1 MTLRGTAVA
10 TEERCLTR
18 LLADTPSETDSFGSH
33 ERVAR
38 AIGEVVQTESG
49 GRAIGLEGGWG
60 AGKST
65 IVGLTAKELA
75 QTKDCDHR
83 IAVFD
88 IWAHQDDPLRRTF
101 LENLITRVQGFG
113 WVNKDQWDRRLS
125 ELTTRRREETTR
137 VIPKLTGAGIWFAL
151 TLLSIPVG
159 AALISAGATLWASD
173 NPSEKLAAALLLVG
187 LIGVLAPAIFYAF
200 VVAFPQWRRK
210 SRAIGRSDD
219 GGLSDFP
226 ALVTGQASTESR
238 TIVTQT
244 PDPTSVEF
252 EAVFRELL
260 GEALVP
266 KNRKLLLVVDN
277 LDRVQPSDA
286 LSIWSTLQT
295 FLGYSDYRQADWI
308 DRLWV
313 LIPYD
318 GDAILRLWD
327 QSDSNNTEATN
338 PTLAASFLDKTFQLR
353 FRVPP
358 LLLTN
363 WREFLQDA
371 LQQALPNHREED
383 FHDVYRAF
391 AAEGGLETSAPT
403 PRDLKI
409 FVNQIG
415 TLHRTW
421 QDEFALSH
429 LACYVL
435 LQKGS
440 ESIRDVLLAKDDL
453 DFPRRIIGDQWREI
467 ISALHFG
474 VSSQEAS
481 QLLLRGPIEVALADG
496 DGAALSELAS
506 VHPSGFWSVLEDT
519 VPAGSQDWS
528 DVAPA
533 ELAKA
538 AIALENSGVLELT
551 DNRPE
556 ATAVRSSIQIAA
568 AGVQAWNPFN
578 VANANGMVAIVK
590 LVGDSEKTI
599 PALLMGASNTVV
611 GNPGGAEQEGDSG
624 AARERVTARA
634 WMAAALTLIEGL
646 VELGLDQHLG
656 TGFEVP
662 LSAEQWLEVSREV
675 AGKDPDGRL
684 LQYFD
689 LQAIVE
695 LDQLLAEQIADDQI
709 EGNTFS
715 AVRAAM
721 MTTSQNGLNNTAN
734 SVFARLQPEESIQP
748 AYLHFMLRTLRISE
762 AAGLIPRDQ
771 YAEFAASGNYLHHLH
786 QAVSE
791 SHIEAVG
798 ECMFGFLRAVPD
810 PEQPAQ
816 VGNSHAGYQYLTQ
829 MLQTPDMVTGAAEHF
844 AALVR
849 ETQQLPVV
857 FEMATAWETVPPFL
871 ANVLRT
877 LLRSEDVCKPVE
889 LVRANWD
896 VIREV
901 LREEDSQDFETFL
914 KELPGRDS
922 LVDGVVDGAFDVG
935 ESGLYVALLKG
946 VGDRRLVNWCA
957 AHLSS
962 VDQDTWS
969 RAMASQGDLLDL
981 VIESKARRA
990 DVTLGV
996 AFLDALIE
1004 YARTVA
1010 AGLSSVLPDVYW
1022 RELVSLLSA
1031 DQQELLSRRAYD
1043 ILVASDG
1050 EASTEFIKI
1059 LGGLLSSTNLL
1070 SNDRRFIDQ
1079 VCRPI
1084 LVKGNASGIEW
1095 VADIAD
1101 SDPRLFTRH
1110 RDRAAANDFKERV
1123 QQSLNEA
1130 VDDDPTLLNLKRI
1143 GDALGIERQ
1152 DAEPASEGQ
1161 SEDLSE
1167 ATE

>member
-1 MTLRGTAVA
+1 MA

-101 LENLITRVQGFG
+101 LENLITRAQEFG
-113 WVNKDQWDRRLS
+113 WVNNDQWDRRLS
-125 ELTTRRREETTR
+125 ELTRRRREDTTR
-137 VIPKLTGAGIWFAL
+137 VIPKLTGAGLWFAL

-173 NPSEKLAAALLLVG
+173 NPSEVLAAALLLAG

-210 SRAIGRSDD
+210 SRASGGREDW
-219 GGLSDFP
+219 GLSDFP

-260 GEALVP
+260 GEALAP
-266 KNRKLLLVVDN
+266 KDRKLLLVVDN

-295 FLGYSDYRQADWI
+295 FLGHSDYRQADWI
-308 DRLWV
+308 DRFWV

-327 QSDSNNTEATN
+327 QSDSNSPEATS
-338 PTLAASFLDKTFQLR
+338 PSLAASFLDKTFQLR

-415 TLHRTW
+415 SLHRTW

-435 LQKGS
+435 LQKGG
-440 ESIRDVLLAKDDL
+440 ENIRDALLSKDDSG
-453 DFPRRIIGDQWREI
+453 FPRRIIGDQWREI
-467 ISALHFG
+467 VAALHFG
-474 VSSQEAS
+474 VPSQEAS
-481 QLLLRGPIEVALADG
+481 QLLLRGPIQLALSSG
-496 DGAALSELAS
+496 DGTTLSELAS
-506 VHPSGFWSVLEDT
+506 AHPSGFWTVLEDT

-528 DVAPA
+528 TVAPA

-538 AIALENSGVLELT
+538 AIALENSGVLGLA

-556 ATAVRSSIQIAA
+556 AAAIRSSIQIAA
-568 AGVQAWNPFN
+568 TGVQAWNPFN
-578 VANANGMVAIVK
+578 EATAQGMVTIGK
-590 LVGDSEKTI
+590 LVSDSGKTI
-599 PALLMGASNTVV
+599 RTLLEGASNTLV
-611 GNPGGAEQEGDSG
+611 GNPGGTGEEGSSG
-624 AARERVTARA
+624 AARESVTARV
-634 WMAAALTLIEGL
+634 WMSAALTLIEGL
-646 VELGLDQHLG
+646 VELGLEQHLD
-656 TGFEVP
+656 TGIKVP
-662 LSAEQWLEVSREV
+662 LSAEQWLEASRQVE
-675 AGKDPDGRL
+675 GKDPDGRL

-689 LQAIVE
+689 LQAISE
-695 LDQLLAEQIADDQI
+695 LDQLLAEQLAGDQI
-709 EGNTFS
+709 EGNTYF

-721 MTTSQNGLNNTAN
+721 MTKSQNGLTNTARN
-734 SVFARLQPEESIQP
+734 VFARLQSGESIQSGH
-748 AYLHFMLRTLRISE
+748 LHFMLRTLRLSE
-762 AAGLIPRDQ
+762 AAGLIQRDQ
-771 YAEFAASGNYLHHLH
+771 YAEFAASGNYLHHLY
-786 QAVSE
+786 QAVSD
-791 SHIEAVG
+791 SHTEAVG

-810 PEQPAQ
+810 PEEPGQ

-829 MLQTPDMVTGAAEHF
+829 MLQNPDMVAGAAEHF

-857 FEMATAWETVPPFL
+857 FEMAIAWETVPPFL
-871 ANVLRT
+871 TNVLRT
-877 LLRSEDVCKPVE
+877 LLGSEDVCKPVE

-896 VIREV
+896 VVREV
-901 LREEDSQDFETFL
+901 LREEGAQGFETFL
-914 KELPGRDS
+914 RELSRRDS
-922 LVDGVVDGAFDVG
+922 LVDGVVDGAFDVS

-946 VGDRRLVNWCA
+946 IGDQGLVNWCA
-957 AHLSS
+957 THLPS
-962 VDQDTWS
+962 VDQGTWS
-969 RAMASQGDLLDL
+969 KAMASQGDLMDL
-981 VIESKARRA
+981 AIELKTREANLR
-990 DVTLGV
+990 LGV
-996 AFLDALIE
+996 AYLDGLIE
-1004 YARTVA
+1004 YARIVA
-1010 AGLSSVLPDVYW
+1010 AGPSSVPPDVYW
-1022 RELVSLLSA
+1022 RGIASLLSA
-1031 DQQELLSRRAYD
+1031 DQQELLSRRAYE
-1043 ILVASDG
+1043 ILVDSNG
-1050 EASTEFIKI
+1050 EASAEFIKF
-1059 LGGLLSSTNLL
+1059 LGGLLSSSNLL

-1084 LVKGNASGIEW
+1084 LVNSNASGIEW
-1095 VADIAD
+1095 VAGIAD
-1101 SDPRLFTRH
+1101 SDPGLFTKH
-1110 RDRAAANDFKERV
+1110 FDRVAANDFKDRV
-1123 QQSLNEA
+1123 QQRLNESS
-1130 VDDDPTLLNLKRI
+1130 DDDPTLPNLKRI
-1143 GDALGIERQ
+1143 GAALGIERQ

-1161 SEDLSE
+1161 SEDMSE
-1167 ATE
+1167 VTE